1 MFSLNVTESA
11 QLKLKEILSEEE
23 ACYLR
28 VFSTG
33 GGCSGMQYGLTFED
47 YAEEDDIQFHSG
59 DVVFLID
66 PISSI
71 YLNDGKIDYV
81 EEIMRSEF
89 VITCESVNTSCGCG
103 SST

>member
-1 MFSLNVTESA
+1 MFSLNVTEAA
-11 QLKLKEILSEEE
+11 QQKLKEILDQED
-23 ACYLR
+23 ACFLR

-47 YAEEDDIQFHSG
+47 ASDDDDVHFESG

>member
-1 MFSLNVTESA
+1 MFSLNVTEAA
-11 QLKLKEILSEEE
+11 QLKLKEILGEED
-23 ACYLR
+23 ACFLR

-47 YAEEDDIQFHSG
+47 SAEEDDVQFSSG
-59 DVVFLID
+59 EVVFLID

-89 VITCESVNTSCGCG
+89 VITCESVSTSCGCG